1 MRRHVLA
8 AWGIVSLSGAVLGQG
23 DDAAR
28 AYATELARD
37 AAGRTNLLAEEST
50 ITFGGATQFR
60 FSVNKRDDDGL
71 DEDVTTGFHARQTTA
86 YATGAVDE
94 RFSYRV
100 QGNFASDGGGFSL
113 EDAYVVYAVNDNWAI
128 GVGQVYFPVLWEE
141 HVAYQ
146 YGSLAA
152 EPSAFESA
160 FRVNRVQGAWAQYSS
175 DDFRGWVAFHD
186 GAGTLNTEF
195 TSMAEADYA
204 FTARGEYKIDGS
216 WDRFNDFTSFRGSEQ
231 AAKVGVC
238 AHYQGGGNTFGTAD
252 MDVWLVTGDVQWEG
266 DGWNAFA
273 AGVYRG
279 IDPAGGD
286 TLNDFGFVV
295 QGGIFLTDEWELFG
309 RYDAVFADDDRG
321 AGTDDFHTLTVGVN
335 HYFIPGS
342 QAAKFTLDFQW
353 FLDQQ
358 DASIVPAST
367 ALGLLP
373 SSEDGQF
380 NINAQLQLVV
390 R

>member
-1 MRRHVLA
+1 MKRHAMVA
-8 AWGIVSLSGAVLGQG
+8 CSVVSLCGMAYGQG
-23 DDAAR
+23 GDASR
-28 AYATELARD
+28 AYANELVQD
-37 AAGRTNLLAEEST
+37 AADRTSLAASDAS
-50 ITFGGATQFR
+50 ISLGGALQFR
-60 FSVNKRDDDGL
+60 YSVNKRDDTGL
-71 DEDVTTGFHARQTTA
+71 DEDVTNGFQARRTTVFG
-86 YATGAVDE
+86 TGAVNE

-113 EDAYVVYAVNDNWAI
+113 EDAYAVYTVNENWAI

-141 HVAYQ
+141 HVSYQ

-160 FRVNRVQGAWAQYSS
+160 FMVNRVQGIWAQYS
-175 DDFRGWVAFHD
+175 DEDFRTWFAFHD
-186 GAGTLNTEF
+186 GAGTLNTDF
-195 TSMAEADYA
+195 TSGTEADFA
-204 FTARGEYKIDGS
+204 FTARGEYKISGS
-216 WDRFNDFTSFRGSEQ
+216 WERFNDFTSFRGSEQ
-231 AAKVGVC
+231 AAKVGLC
-238 AHYQGGGNTFGTAD
+238 AHFQSGGNTFGTAD
-252 MDVWLVTGDVQWEG
+252 MDVWLVTGDIQWEG

-279 IDPAGGD
+279 IDLSGGD

-295 QGGIFLTDEWELFG
+295 QGGIFFTDDWEIFG

-358 DASIVPAST
+358 DTSIVPAST

-380 NINAQLQLVV
+380 NITAQLQLLL